1 MSLVIDN
8 LTKAYGGLKVVD
20 SVSLVIPTDGITGII
35 GPNGAGKS
43 TLFSMITG
51 FIEADAG
58 SVRLGPQ
65 RLDRLPP
72 HARAQAGM
80 VRTFQVPR
88 EYANLSVRENLAAA
102 APGQTGE
109 TLAGLFFRPGRVRQ
123 EEAALRERVA
133 ATLAFLRLDRVAD
146 QAASGL
152 SGGQKKLLELGRA
165 LMTGARLILLD
176 EPFAGVNPVLIEQ
189 LSERIRELHARG
201 TGFLIIEHDLGALSR
216 LVSAMHVM
224 DRGRVIASGRA
235 GEVLSNPAVREAYL
249 GGASVSTTGGE
260 AA

>member
-1 MSLVIDN
+1 MSLVLHN

-20 SVSLVIPTDGITGII
+20 GVSLTIPADGMTGII

-58 SVRLGPQ
+58 TVRLGDVV
-65 RLDRLPP
+65 LDRLPA
-72 HARAQAGM
+72 HARARTGM

-88 EYANLSVRENLAAA
+88 EYTHLSVRENLAAA

-109 TLAGLFFRPGRVRQ
+109 TLAGLFLRPGTVRQ
-123 EEAALRERVA
+123 EEAALREKVA
-133 ATLAFLRLDRVAD
+133 ATLAFLRLDKVAD

-224 DRGRVIASGRA
+224 DRGCLIASGTPA
-235 GEVLSNPAVREAYL
+235 AVLADKAVREAYL
-249 GGASVSTTGGE
+249 GGHSGE
-260 AA
+260 SAA

>member
-1 MSLVIDN
+1 MSLVLAN
-8 LTKAYGGLKVVD
+8 LTKAYGGQRVVD
-20 SVSLVIPTDGITGII
+20 QVSLTIPENGMTGII

-43 TLFSMITG
+43 TLFSLVTG
-51 FIEADAG
+51 FIDADSG
-58 SVRLGPQ
+58 SVRLGDHV
-65 RLDRLPP
+65 LDRLPA

-88 EYANLSVRENLAAA
+88 EYSHLSVRENLAAA

-109 TLAGLFFRPGRVRQ
+109 TLAGLFFRPALVRA
-123 EEAALRERVA
+123 EEKQLAERVA
-133 ATLAFLRLDRVAD
+133 ATLAFLRLDKVAD
-146 QAASGL
+146 QAAAGL

-216 LVSAMHVM
+216 LVSTMHVM
-224 DRGRVIASGRA
+224 DRGAVIASGTPA
-235 GEVLSNPAVREAYL
+235 EVLASPAVREAYL
-249 GGASVSTTGGE
+249 GGKAQGS